1 MNSHEEQT
9 FDKYVTQHTKEMLS
23 PVKKSESISQSNKN
37 SHKSVKENPL
47 PQSSNY
53 QTQLNSNKK
62 INLNKSTDKHS
73 NNDLTSIMPKQPYL
87 PGTIKYR
94 KPKISGTKTPNYDQ
108 KNAVVPVNIDD
119 YVEYDTQSQQD
130 LQARQMINKRSKSQI
145 SLVKG
150 GKQLSHGEGSQVS
163 GPSITNNTKLFKKS
177 DDDQSMQMKLL
188 NQSPHNIIEI
198 PANIAS

>member
-1 MNSHEEQT
+1 MNINKTATVDFNQINQQSSHLILGSKTFIQNKNDYQNINEDTQQDEELLSKKNILTPNMNSHEEQT

-119 YVEYDTQSQQD
+119 YVEYDSQSQ
-130 LQARQMINKRSKSQI
+130 
-145 SLVKG
+145 
-150 GKQLSHGEGSQVS
+150 
-163 GPSITNNTKLFKKS
+163 
-177 DDDQSMQMKLL
+177 
-188 NQSPHNIIEI
+188 
-198 PANIAS
+198 